1 MIENIPFNDDNIAGF
16 RIDGR
21 LTAEAYDGIRD
32 VVDAKLARHQ
42 KLRIYVEIA
51 NDTRISAEAF
61 FKDLKFALRRWD
73 RFEREAV
80 VTDQGWVQN
89 VASIAGKLMPGIEVK
104 TFATA
109 DTAAAK
115 AWIIH

>member
-1 MIENIPFNDDNIAGF
+1 MLELPMIENIPFNDDNIAGF

-61 FKDLKFALRRWD
+61 FKDLKFALRPWD
-73 RFEREAV
+73 RFELEAV
-80 VTDQGWVQN
+80 EIGR
-89 VASIAGKLMPGIEVK
+89 ASCRERVCKYG
-104 TFATA
+104 
-109 DTAAAK
+109 
-115 AWIIH
+115 